1 MILLKQKVV
10 FIHISKNAGSSIA
23 ESLQTLAAP
32 LPQAIQTSLW
42 QEGPQ
47 HSTYQEYAKALG
59 QVASEMTFFAV
70 VRNPWDR
77 LVSLYHYWK
86 ASRSSHAHNCTENG
100 TDLSFMPWNG
110 CTFNDWVVLLG
121 SGYCGRHLS
130 PQVDWLVDRHGALGG
145 VGKVLRFETLADSF
159 PETVAAM
166 GLPGL
171 RLKKLNPSNHRNYRD
186 YYNDT
191 SRQIV
196 AARFREDI
204 EVFGY
209 EF

>member
-1 MILLKQKVV
+1 
-10 FIHISKNAGSSIA
+10 
-23 ESLQTLAAP
+23 
-32 LPQAIQTSLW
+32 
-42 QEGPQ
+42 
-47 HSTYQEYAKALG
+47 
-59 QVASEMTFFAV
+59 
-70 VRNPWDR
+70 
-77 LVSLYHYWK
+77 
-86 ASRSSHAHNCTENG
+86 
-100 TDLSFMPWNG
+100 
-110 CTFNDWVVLLG
+110 
-121 SGYCGRHLS
+121 
-130 PQVDWLVDRHGALGG
+130 

-171 RLKKLNPSNHRNYRD
+171 RLKKLNLSNHRNYRD